1 MSWSNDDE
9 TQVNSNIKGYMEQ
22 LHAMLESDEFPE
34 LDYSETVTNGSAQ
47 GFAVA
52 DASTSKTSGE
62 HSEYSRRKQ
71 EKKKPRTNQQSK
83 GRQSQKGQRNNIR
96 STRAVQ
102 GGSESSSISQKSW
115 SEVVSDKQRAVTAPD
130 TQQRPSNTTN
140 AKGNNDM
147 DELKSMIQTLLTNS
161 EIARKEANAQARQVQ
176 RWSKTCRSLASQV
189 LELHKVVET
198 LLQAS
203 SYSGSTMLS
212 VTASLERVRQ
222 AQKDCPIP
230 MEVILDQQLGGNTT
244 TATSLESITLET
256 CDGRDREMDRV
267 TKLVQGTKSD
277 TKEITLDK
285 PEEDSLN
292 DMNTFKSMVEGES
305 GTDIQAEGSTIAL
318 QDDEMESAEIEGNG
332 DGFHTPTRKHGA
344 SATSVAK
351 AATAMEGIIEKDNP
365 YVALMPLKPSRN
377 HGSSTAKSPSGSSP
391 RKKKPKV
398 SPKFM
403 KQMEAQLEKQQEEE
417 SAINDDDIAI
427 SLLE

>member
-1 MSWSNDDE
+1 
-9 TQVNSNIKGYMEQ
+9 
-22 LHAMLESDEFPE
+22 
-34 LDYSETVTNGSAQ
+34 
-47 GFAVA
+47 
-52 DASTSKTSGE
+52 
-62 HSEYSRRKQ
+62 
-71 EKKKPRTNQQSK
+71 
-83 GRQSQKGQRNNIR
+83 
-96 STRAVQ
+96 
-102 GGSESSSISQKSW
+102 
-115 SEVVSDKQRAVTAPD
+115 
-130 TQQRPSNTTN
+130 
-140 AKGNNDM
+140 
-147 DELKSMIQTLLTNS
+147 
-161 EIARKEANAQARQVQ
+161 
-176 RWSKTCRSLASQV
+176 
-189 LELHKVVET
+189 
-198 LLQAS
+198 
-203 SYSGSTMLS
+203 MLS

-377 HGSSTAKSPSGSSP
+377 RGSSTAKSPSGSSP